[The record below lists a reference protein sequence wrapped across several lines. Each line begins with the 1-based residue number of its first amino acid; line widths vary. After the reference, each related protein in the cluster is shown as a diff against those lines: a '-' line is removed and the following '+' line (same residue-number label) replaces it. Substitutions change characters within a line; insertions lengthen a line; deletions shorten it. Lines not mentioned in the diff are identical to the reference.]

1 MSENDDTRSYI
12 LKLIKE
18 NPGIHF
24 REMVRV
30 SGLSVGQ
37 LEYHLYKMEKNLQ
50 ISVRKDGK
58 FKRYF
63 PAESDD
69 QILNSISFYLKNKES
84 RSLLFYI
91 YRKKSLE
98 LKKLREKFGQ
108 KGIEIV
114 NSMYSDNLLIM
125 ENGVVEIARRE
136 KVYKAI
142 QSSKSSFTSELADS
156 FIDLLGDED

>member
-1 MSENDDTRSYI
+1 MSEKDDTRSYI

-69 QILNSISFYLKNKES
+69 QILNSIFFYLKNKES

-91 YRKKSLE
+91 YRKKSVE